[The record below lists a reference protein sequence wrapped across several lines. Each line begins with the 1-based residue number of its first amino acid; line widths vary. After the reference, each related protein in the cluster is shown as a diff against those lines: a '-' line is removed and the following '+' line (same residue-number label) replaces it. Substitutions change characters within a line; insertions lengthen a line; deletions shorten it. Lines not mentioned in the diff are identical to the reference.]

1 MISLKVAEPTGDILV
16 KLYVLSRPGKYRIK
30 IGFAMF
36 KFLLKLSNEVLLT
49 FPSFLS
55 KFSQNN
61 LKNLKIFVGLF
72 DPENNH
78 FSL

>member
-1 MISLKVAEPTGDILV
+1 
-16 KLYVLSRPGKYRIK
+16 
-30 IGFAMF
+30 MF